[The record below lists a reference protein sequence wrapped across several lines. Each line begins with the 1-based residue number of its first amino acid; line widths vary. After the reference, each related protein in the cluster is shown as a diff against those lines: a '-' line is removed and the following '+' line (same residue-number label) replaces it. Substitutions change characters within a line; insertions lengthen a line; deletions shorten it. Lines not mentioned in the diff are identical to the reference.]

1 MDRNYKKKLIMIAFP
16 IMISNMIGQIQ
27 MLIDKMFLGRL
38 DIIYMSAVGN
48 ATSPMWT
55 TMDIVFTLTG
65 GATILISQAI
75 GKGDKKRGYELTCA
89 MFKYSSIISIILFAF
104 WMIFARLVFTLMG
117 VSDDIIEYA
126 IMYATIYAP
135 VFLTT
140 GIGASVSSML
150 QNSERTGI
158 LVVYGV
164 LRSGLNVLLDWEMI
178 FGHLGF
184 EPMGIKGAALATTIA
199 EFVGEGVVL
208 ILVLADKNIRLKPAI
223 RDILVARFVPYIE
236 TVKMGIPSALEGF
249 AWNIGNLMLIVL
261 LNHVS
266 PVAAGI
272 YTLIFSV
279 ECLPVAAIASLGN
292 ATLTLCG
299 QETGKK
305 EYAMIKRIA
314 RTAAGWSVLLSLVIL
329 VCFILF
335 PQTIMGWFTT
345 DASVILGASVYLA
358 IVGSD
363 LFPKS
368 GNIIIGSAIR
378 GFGDTKWML
387 GTQIFGTF
395 FVISLASIIV
405 YIFNGGMTQL
415 FCVVVADETIRCI
428 INYYKLRKIS
438 NIQ

>member
-164 LRSGLNVLLDWEMI
+164 LRSGLNVLLDWAMI

-208 ILVLADKNIRLKPAI
+208 ILVLADKNIRLKPNI
-223 RDILVARFVPYIE
+223 RDIFVARFAPYIE

-299 QETGKK
+299 QETGKR